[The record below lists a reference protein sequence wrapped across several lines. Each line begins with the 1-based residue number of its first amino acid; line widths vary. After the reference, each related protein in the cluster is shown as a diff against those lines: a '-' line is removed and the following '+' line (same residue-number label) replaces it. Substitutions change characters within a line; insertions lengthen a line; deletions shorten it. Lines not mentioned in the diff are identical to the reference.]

1 MGDTT
6 TNKDESPLTRARR
19 EFTGRHW
26 VAVTLMGVPRG
37 ILNSLNLAALA
48 LIYVVCAETLT
59 VVRESPWDLNY
70 FNPSSAVVGLG
81 QQCTMKPRRQM
92 GPADGNLSIRP
103 EA

>member
-1 MGDTT
+1 MGHTT
-6 TNKDESPLTRARR
+6 TNKDESPLTRVRR

-70 FNPSSAVVGLG
+70 FIPYQCSGRTRAAVHYETQETNGAS
-81 QQCTMKPRRQM
+81 RW
-92 GPADGNLSIRP
+92 
-103 EA
+103 